1 VRNPSRLAGLRLGV
15 GLDAFIDWIV
25 MHQILQWHHL
35 LTATGDQP
43 ATTIDGLEANTLA
56 DGLFYL
62 ATWVIVLAATAM
74 TVKAWRD
81 GGWRRRGGSTSG
93 CCTLMHGEFFSRP
106 TSYLDLVALERRTL
120 RALGPRQRHT
130 RALEDQNPLD
140 RAGGRSNSIHR
151 GARV

>member
-1 VRNPSRLAGLRLGV
+1 
-15 GLDAFIDWIV
+15 

-106 TSYLDLVALERRTL
+106 TSYLDLVAVERRTL
-120 RALGPRQRHT
+120 RALVLGSVI
-130 RALEDQNPLD
+130 RALSRIRTRSMGPEDARTRSTGGPACRRPEAGY
-140 RAGGRSNSIHR
+140 RAWASEGRPER
-151 GARV
+151 RDDER